1 MTESATLPGG
11 PGRSPLRAWQAP
23 DDARVAVT
31 MPGTTLSE
39 TTPHDATLPDPTL
52 TDGMLTDAILTGLT
66 PDRPRPRASD
76 SPAPRHCGTPMEWRS
91 PEPAAMSS
99 YSFGPAD
106 RSLTLP
112 ALWRC
117 RCGFQLDGIEQR
129 WIEQR
134 GIEQRGV
141 DQGAAG
147 PVAPYPQSR

>member
-23 DDARVAVT
+23 DDARLAVT
-31 MPGTTLSE
+31 LPGTTLSE
-39 TTPHDATLPDPTL
+39 TPPHDATLPGSSLPDA
-52 TDGMLTDAILTGLT
+52 MLTDAILTGRT

-106 RSLTLP
+106 RSMTLP
-112 ALWRC
+112 AVWRC

-129 WIEQR
+129 GVEQP
-134 GIEQRGV
+134 GV
-141 DQGAAG
+141 EQGAAG
-147 PVAPYPQSR
+147 PVAHYPHSR